1 MVVYIPSMLKPSK
14 CLPDSLQDSVE
25 EMKNCYEGTP
35 ILHKKLLNNLVS
47 QYLNFT
53 QKHVT
58 YTSKDLP
65 IWSKHPCHLF
75 LIKKNTCQESG
86 WGGVGSNC
94 PIKLRKKRQCTI
106 HLTVFSDGKKT
117 FPAYHLSR
125 VRLRINA
132 AGKKEWDRRV
142 KVAFQPKA

>member
-1 MVVYIPSMLKPSK
+1 MLKPSK

-75 LIKKNTCQESG
+75 LIKK
-86 WGGVGSNC
+86 
-94 PIKLRKKRQCTI
+94 
-106 HLTVFSDGKKT
+106 KT
-117 FPAYHLSR
+117 HA
-125 VRLRINA
+125 
-132 AGKKEWDRRV
+132 K
-142 KVAFQPKA
+142 KVAEEVWVAIAQSSLEKNDNVPFT